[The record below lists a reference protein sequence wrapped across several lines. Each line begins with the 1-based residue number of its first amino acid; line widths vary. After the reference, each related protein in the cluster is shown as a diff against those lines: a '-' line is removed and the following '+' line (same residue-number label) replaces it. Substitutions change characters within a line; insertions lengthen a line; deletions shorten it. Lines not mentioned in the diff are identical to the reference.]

1 MSDQNA
7 LHLAQLEQANQELVQ
22 LKNMTR
28 SMSGQ
33 LHAQKQCIDEY
44 LNANIMLRSSNL
56 LLEDD
61 VKNFQNQIA
70 QTNERVVEL
79 EKEKSQLN
87 AKLSEHALST
97 GCSVENDAA

>member
-1 MSDQNA
+1 MSDQDA
-7 LHLAQLEQANQELVQ
+7 LQLSKLIDTNQEISQ

-44 LNANIMLRSSNL
+44 LNANINLRSSNL

-61 VKNFQNQIA
+61 VKNLQNQIA
-70 QTNERVVEL
+70 QTNERLIEL

-87 AKLSEHALST
+87 AKLTELEKVHFA
-97 GCSVENDAA
+97 ENDPA